1 MKISAVIITF
11 NEEDR
16 LEDALI
22 SCLGV
27 ADEIIVVD
35 SFSSDKTVEIA
46 KKNGVVVIQK
56 IFKDYGD
63 QKNFAMKQASNNWV
77 LNLDADER
85 LSEGLKTE
93 ILNMPGLAGW
103 TLSTTWKF

>member
-22 SCLGV
+22 SCSGI

-35 SFSSDKTVEIA
+35 SFSTDKTAEIA
-46 KKNGVVVIQK
+46 KKNGAVVIQR

-63 QKNFAMKQASNNWV
+63 QKNFAMKQATNNWI

-85 LSEGLKTE
+85 VL
-93 ILNMPGLAGW
+93 
-103 TLSTTWKF
+103 